1 MTLPISPISSQA
13 TQWAIPKAGGGE
25 WSVGKVGGPDRTSGA
40 QGGAAEAVDPAGGF
54 GGMLSNAIDGLQ
66 KTQEAASTQA
76 TQLATGQTQDLS
88 SVVTA
93 VQEAQ
98 LSMELATQVRS
109 KAVEAYTEIF
119 HTQI

>member
-1 MTLPISPISSQA
+1 MTLPISPISSPVSQMA
-13 TQWAIPKAGGGE
+13 VPKAGGGE
-25 WSVGKVGGPDRTSGA
+25 WSVGKIGGAEKSGA
-40 QGGAAEAVDPAGGF
+40 AAGAADPAGGF

>member
-13 TQWAIPKAGGGE
+13 TQWAVPKAGGGE
-25 WSVGKVGGPDRTSGA
+25 WSVGKVGGPEKSGA
-40 QGGAAEAVDPAGGF
+40 GAAAADPAGGF

>member
-1 MTLPISPISSQA
+1 MTLPVSAISQA
-13 TQWAIPKAGGGE
+13 AQWAVPKAGGGE
-25 WSVGKVGGPDRTSGA
+25 WSVGQVGGGPAKPGA
-40 QGGAAEAVDPAGGF
+40 TEEAGPAGGF
-54 GGMLSNAIDGLQ
+54 GSMLSNAIGGLE

-76 TQLATGQTQDLS
+76 TELATGQTQDLS

-98 LSMELATQVRS
+98 LSMELASQVRN

>member
-1 MTLPISPISSQA
+1 MTLPISPITSPMS
-13 TQWAIPKAGGGE
+13 QWAVPKAGGGE
-25 WSVGKVGGPDRTSGA
+25 WSVGKVEGPEKNA
-40 QGGAAEAVDPAGGF
+40 GAAAASDPSGGF
-54 GGMLSNAIDGLQ
+54 GGMLTNAIGNLE

-76 TQLATGQTQDLS
+76 TALATGQTQDLS

>member
-13 TQWAIPKAGGGE
+13 AQWAVPKAGGGE
-25 WSVGKVGGPDRTSGA
+25 WSVGKVEGPEKSGA
-40 QGGAAEAVDPAGGF
+40 AAAADPAGGF
-54 GGMLSNAIDGLQ
+54 GGMLSNAIGNLE

-76 TQLATGQTQDLS
+76 TELATGQTQDLS